1 MTAAIGW
8 LASWIGKALF
18 LPEPAVILSD
28 EKRKLFGQA
37 FELMCDD
44 SLGRVSDYDCPYP
57 KWEYLRYLVQE
68 RGVVLHGSNRKD
80 IEILEPLEQTDWSG
94 KRTTAVFASRDGIW
108 PVFFAVV
115 NTTGYRGSL
124 RNGCW
129 VVGKGSGERRFYF
142 FSVNEKMMGDG
153 LWTEGMLYILPGK
166 TFELADR
173 RAVRFDEWASREA
186 VRPIAKLPV
195 EPSDFPFLGQ
205 VARHRE
211 GESMLKS
218 WLWYKRRVGERKEA
232 RRRKVT

>member
-1 MTAAIGW
+1 MKAAIGW
-8 LASWIGKALF
+8 LASGIGRALF
-18 LPEPAVILSD
+18 LSEPASILSD
-28 EKRKLFGQA
+28 EKRAAFGRA

-44 SLGRVSDYDCPYP
+44 PPDRVRHYDCPYP

-68 RGVVLHGSNRKD
+68 RGVALHGSNRKD
-80 IEILEPLEQTDWSG
+80 IQVLEPLEQTDCSG

-129 VVGKGSGERRFYF
+129 VVGRGSRERRFYF

-153 LWTEGMLYILPGK
+153 LWTEGMLYILPGT
-166 TFELADR
+166 TFEPTDR
-173 RAVRFDEWASREA
+173 RVVRFDEWASREP
-186 VRPIAKLPV
+186 VWPIARLPV
-195 EPSDFPFLGQ
+195 GPGDFPFLGR
-205 VARHRE
+205 VAGHRE

-218 WLWYKRRVGERKEA
+218 WLLYKKRIRERQDA
-232 RRRKVT
+232 RR